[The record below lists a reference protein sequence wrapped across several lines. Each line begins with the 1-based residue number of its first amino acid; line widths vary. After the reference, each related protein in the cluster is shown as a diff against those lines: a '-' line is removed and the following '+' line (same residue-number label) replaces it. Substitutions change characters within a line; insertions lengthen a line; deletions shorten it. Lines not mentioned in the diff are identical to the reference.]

1 MRAENVRPHALHE
14 DRAWPPW
21 LSAAPAGPGTPQA
34 LSKCSFPAGHAGPFS
49 WAAGAEQGCCGPSTH
64 CGTAPHPSKERLTL
78 LYHFPLETSSPGKDL
93 GIHLSSNKTLPF
105 PSCFSVISPSI
116 APMYLATSNL
126 QPPMSSFCLPPV
138 QKDPASFGKWR
149 DDGKADNWKTP
160 PALPGPRAAEKG

>member
-34 LSKCSFPAGHAGPFS
+34 LGKCSFPAGHPGPFS

-78 LYHFPLETSSPGKDL
+78 LYHFPPETSSPGRDL

-149 DDGKADNWKTP
+149 DDGKADN
-160 PALPGPRAAEKG
+160 